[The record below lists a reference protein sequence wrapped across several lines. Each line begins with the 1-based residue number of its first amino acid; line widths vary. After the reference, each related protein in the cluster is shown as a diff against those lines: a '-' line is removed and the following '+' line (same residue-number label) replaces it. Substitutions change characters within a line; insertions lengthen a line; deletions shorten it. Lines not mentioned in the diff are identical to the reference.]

1 MRARKGRAGLLNLSV
16 EPSFAARWLVLRLG
30 PISAARPEFDLRL
43 AATAELADFVGE
55 EVDAAIRHGRG
66 DWPGLTAERLMSAR
80 AYPVCSP
87 GLWTD
92 ERPLSV
98 PSDLRLH
105 TLLHEDSDG
114 PWREWLTAARVEG
127 VDAGRGPQFDDGH
140 LALAA
145 AEAGQGVALADQ
157 PLAAP
162 AIATGRLVR
171 LFTTEIGT
179 DKAMAGLSE
188 AHRPPPRLRRSGTG

>member
-1 MRARKGRAGLLNLSV
+1 
-16 EPSFAARWLVLRLG
+16 
-30 PISAARPEFDLRL
+30 
-43 AATAELADFVGE
+43 
-55 EVDAAIRHGRG
+55 
-66 DWPGLTAERLMSAR
+66 MSAR

-105 TLLHEDSDG
+105 TLLDEDSDG

-127 VDAGRGPQFDDGH
+127 IDAGRGPRFDDGH

-145 AEAGQGVALADQ
+145 AEAGQGVALADE

-179 DKAMAGLSE
+179 DKAYWLVYPSSSPLPAKVAAFRDWLMME
-188 AHRPPPRLRRSGTG
+188 VER